1 MKNRID
7 KKIMNLGFVKTD
19 ENDLCV
25 VYKRSTDGYQH
36 VVALLHKASGKHLIQ
51 SYDPTLCDK
60 NGIGNTA
67 VGLTYK
73 ENMLFL
79 KKMRKLGWC

>member
-7 KKIMNLGFVKTD
+7 KKIMKLGFVKT
-19 ENDLCV
+19 EESDLCV
-25 VYKRSTDGYQH
+25 VYKRKANGYQH
-36 VVALLHKASGKHLIQ
+36 VVALLYKTSGKHLIQ
-51 SYDPTLCDK
+51 SYDPHLYDN

-79 KKMRKLGWC
+79 KKMRKLGWG

>member
-1 MKNRID
+1 MKSRID
-7 KKIMNLGFVKTD
+7 KKILKLGFVKTQ

-25 VYKRSTDGYQH
+25 IYKRDIDGYQH
-36 VVALLHKASGKHLIQ
+36 VVALLYKTSGKHLIQ
-51 SYDPTLCDK
+51 SYDQTLCDK
-60 NGIGNTA
+60 YGIGNTS

-79 KKMRKLGWC
+79 KKMRKLGWD